1 MRASKLPGRPTR
13 VRPDA
18 HGGPGPWSGLF
29 VKTSIPNGT
38 RLGGRYEVKRRIAA
52 GGMGEVYLA
61 RDTGKLGREVAVKF
75 LPAEVA
81 ADPRRLQRFELEAS
95 TVASLTHQNIVAVY
109 DFGEEGAARFVVTE
123 YVDGSTLRRH
133 TAEHHLKLQEV
144 LDISVQIASAL
155 DAAHR
160 AGVVHRDIKPENVML
175 RRDHTVKVLDF
186 GLAKPFEAEAES
198 DVDTEAGTRMMA
210 NTSPGT
216 ILGTVA
222 YMSPEQSRGEHV
234 DARSDIWSLGVVIYE
249 MLAGRRPFPGKDVH
263 REIIA
268 IQEQEP
274 TPLARLVEGVPER
287 LEEIVLKSISKD
299 PDDRYQT
306 AKDLLIDLKHLRRK
320 LELDAELGRTGQL
333 ELRALAGDT
342 GPLRDAAQTSPHT
355 APHTYAAA
363 NAHRTSSAEYIVT
376 GIKHHKTAALAAAVA
391 FAAAVT
397 ALLFFL
403 PGRRAQGL
411 TERDAILL
419 ADFANTTGDAVFDG
433 TLKQALA
440 VQLGQSPF
448 LNIYPDERVREAL
461 RFMGRAPDERVT
473 RDVAR
478 EICVRQGLKAL
489 LAGSISNLGSNYVVT
504 LEAVNALTGEAIAR
518 EQAEAE
524 SKEQV
529 LAGLG
534 AAATRLREK
543 LGESL
548 ASVQKYDAPI
558 EKVTTSSLEALKAY
572 SLGNEQ
578 RGRGNP
584 IEAAS
589 LYKRAVE
596 LDPNF
601 ALAHAVLSVLY
612 ANAGEAQLAQE
623 YAAKAFELRDRVSER
638 ERFYISEKYY
648 NNVTGEREKALEVL
662 QTWKQTYPRDIAPH
676 VNVGVY
682 YSLVGRYDRT
692 LEESRAALEIE
703 PTADSARSNVID
715 SFIALNR
722 YDEAAGATEELF
734 GRTPDSPAY
743 HYFHT
748 KLALIRGDAER
759 VASEAE
765 WYAGKPY
772 EVDFLNVQVASAAAA
787 GQLRRSIE
795 LARRAEEV
803 FKARDMKDNAALV
816 ETGVAET
823 EAYFGDCKRAVESGA
838 RGLSVSRG
846 RPALVTA
853 GLAFSLCGDAARARA
868 VVEEL
873 SKRYPKDSV
882 TNGIW
887 LPLIRAASDLRRGD
901 GAAAAESL
909 RPAERYEL
917 GDTLTFRAT
926 YLRGHALL
934 LRRDGNAAA
943 AEFQKILDRRGV
955 DPFSPLYTLA
965 RLGLARA
972 AALSGDHAKA
982 RIAYQDFLAAWK
994 DADLD
999 LPVLQQARR
1008 EYEVVRRVEGQ

>member
-1 MRASKLPGRPTR
+1 
-13 VRPDA
+13 
-18 HGGPGPWSGLF
+18 
-29 VKTSIPNGT
+29 
-38 RLGGRYEVKRRIAA
+38 
-52 GGMGEVYLA
+52 MGEVYLA
-61 RDTGKLGREVAVKF
+61 QDTGKLGREVAVKF

-81 ADPRRLQRFELEAS
+81 ADPQRLQRFELEAS
-95 TVASLTHQNIVAVY
+95 TVAGLTHQNIVAVY

-133 TAEHHLKLQEV
+133 MAEHRLKLHEV
-144 LDISVQIASAL
+144 LDIGVQIASAL

-186 GLAKPFEAEAES
+186 GLAKPFEADAEA

-234 DARSDIWSLGVVIYE
+234 DARSDIWSLGVVLYE
-249 MLAGRRPFPGKDVH
+249 MLAGRRPFDGKDIH

-274 TPLARLVEGVPER
+274 APLARLVEGVPER
-287 LEEIVLKSISKD
+287 LEEIVLKAVSKD

-320 LELDAELGRTGQL
+320 LDLDAELGRTGPL
-333 ELRALAGDT
+333 ELRTLTDAQT
-342 GPLRDAAQTSPHT
+342 HTHDAARTD
-355 APHTYAAA
+355 
-363 NAHRTSSAEYIVT
+363 AHAHARTTLSTEYIVT
-376 GIKHHKTAALAAAVA
+376 GIKRHKTAALAAVVA
-391 FAAAVT
+391 LAAAATV
-397 ALLFFL
+397 LFFFL

-411 TERDAILL
+411 TEKDSILL
-419 ADFANTTGDAVFDG
+419 ADFVNTTGDAVFDG

-448 LNIYPDERVREAL
+448 LNIYPEERVREAL
-461 RFMGRAPDERVT
+461 RFMGRPPDERLT

-478 EICVRQGLKAL
+478 EICERQGLKAL

-504 LEAVNALTGEAIAR
+504 LEAVNARTGEAIAR

-529 LAGLG
+529 LGRLG
-534 AAATRLREK
+534 AAATRLREH

-558 EKVTTSSLEALKAY
+558 DKVTTSSLDALKAY

-596 LDPNF
+596 LDQNF
-601 ALAHAVLSVLY
+601 ALAYAVLSVLY
-612 ANAGEAQLAQE
+612 ANSGEAQLAQE

-648 NNVTGEREKALEVL
+648 SYVTGEKEKALEVL
-662 QTWKQTYPRDIAPH
+662 QTWKQTYPRDIVPH
-676 VNVGVY
+676 VNIGVY
-682 YSLVGRYDRT
+682 YSLVGRYDKT
-692 LEESRAALEIE
+692 LEESREALSID
-703 PTADSARSNVID
+703 PTSDSARANVID
-715 SFIALNR
+715 SFIALGR
-722 YDEAAGATEELF
+722 YEEAASATEELF
-734 GRTPDSPAY
+734 GRAPDSPAY
-743 HYFHT
+743 HYFQT
-748 KLALIRGDAER
+748 KLALIRGDTER
-759 VASEAE
+759 VAQEAE

-772 EVDFLNVQVASAAAA
+772 EVDFLNVQVAATAAA

-795 LARRAEEV
+795 LARREEEV
-803 FKARDMKDNAALV
+803 FKGRDMKDNAALV
-816 ETGVAET
+816 EAGVAET
-823 EAYFGDCKRAVESGA
+823 EAYFGDCKRAVEAAA

-868 VVEEL
+868 SVEEL
-873 SKRYPKDSV
+873 SRRYPKDSI

-887 LPLIRAASDLRRGD
+887 LPLIRAASDVRRGD
-901 GAAAAESL
+901 GAATVESL

-926 YLRGHALL
+926 YLRGHAHL
-934 LRRDGNAAA
+934 LRRDGAAAA
-943 AEFQKILDRRGV
+943 AEFQKILDRRGI
-955 DPFSPLYTLA
+955 DPFSPLYVLA

-972 AALSGDHAKA
+972 AVLSNDLPRA
-982 RIAYQDFLAAWK
+982 RAAYQDFLAAWK
-994 DADLD
+994 DADPD
-999 LPVLQQARR
+999 LPVLQQAKR
-1008 EYEVVRRVEGQ
+1008 EYEVVRLVEGQ

>member
-1 MRASKLPGRPTR
+1 
-13 VRPDA
+13 
-18 HGGPGPWSGLF
+18 
-29 VKTSIPNGT
+29 
-38 RLGGRYEVKRRIAA
+38 
-52 GGMGEVYLA
+52 
-61 RDTGKLGREVAVKF
+61 
-75 LPAEVA
+75 
-81 ADPRRLQRFELEAS
+81 LQRFELEAS
-95 TVASLTHQNIVAVY
+95 TVAGLTHQNIVAVY

-133 TAEHHLKLQEV
+133 MAGHRLKLHEV

-175 RRDHTVKVLDF
+175 RGDHTVKVLDF

-234 DARSDIWSLGVVIYE
+234 DARSDIWSLGVVLYE
-249 MLAGRRPFPGKDVH
+249 MLAGRRPFEGKDIH

-274 TPLARLVEGVPER
+274 APLARLVEGVPER
-287 LEEIVLKSISKD
+287 LEEIVLKAISKD

-320 LELDAELGRTGQL
+320 LDLDAELGRTGPL
-333 ELRALAGDT
+333 ELRTLASLMGGAQT
-342 GPLRDAAQTSPHT
+342 RTHDAAHT
-355 APHTYAAA
+355 DAD
-363 NAHRTSSAEYIVT
+363 AHARTTLSTERVVT
-376 GIKHHKTAALAAAVA
+376 GIKRHKRAALAAALA
-391 FAAAVT
+391 LAAAATV
-397 ALLFFL
+397 LFFFM
-403 PGRRAQGL
+403 PGRRAQAL
-411 TERDAILL
+411 TEKDSILL
-419 ADFANTTGDAVFDG
+419 ADFVNTTGDAVFDG

-448 LNIYPDERVREAL
+448 LNIYPEERVHEAL
-461 RFMGRAPDERVT
+461 RFMGRPPDERLT
-473 RDVAR
+473 RDIAR

-504 LEAVNALTGEAIAR
+504 LEAVNARTGEAIAR

-529 LAGLG
+529 LGRLG
-534 AAATRLREK
+534 AAASRLREK

-558 EKVTTSSLEALKAY
+558 DKVTTSSLDALKAY

-596 LDPNF
+596 LDQNF
-601 ALAHAVLSVLY
+601 ALAYAVLSVVY
-612 ANAGEAQLAQE
+612 ANSGEAQLAQE
-623 YAAKAFELRDRVSER
+623 YAGKAFELRDRVSER

-648 NNVTGEREKALEVL
+648 SYVTGEKEKALEVL
-662 QTWKQTYPRDIAPH
+662 QTWKQTYPRDIVPH
-676 VNVGVY
+676 VNIGVY
-682 YSLVGRYDRT
+682 YSLVGLYDKT
-692 LEESRAALEIE
+692 LEESREALSID
-703 PTADSARSNVID
+703 PTSDSARANVID

-722 YDEAAGATEELF
+722 YEEAAEATEELF
-734 GRTPDSPAY
+734 GRAPDSPAY

-748 KLALIRGDAER
+748 KLALIRGDTER
-759 VASEAE
+759 VSREAA

-772 EVDFLNVQVASAAAA
+772 EVDLLTTQGAWTAAS
-787 GQLRRSIE
+787 GQLRRSID

-803 FKARDMKDNAALV
+803 FKGRDMKDNAALV

-823 EAYFGDCKRAVESGA
+823 EAYFGDCKRAVEAAA

-853 GLAFSLCGDAARARA
+853 GFAFSLCGDAARTRA
-868 VVEEL
+868 SVEEL

-901 GAAAAESL
+901 GAAAVESL

-926 YLRGHALL
+926 YLRGNAHL
-934 LRRDGNAAA
+934 LRGAGPEAAT
-943 AEFQKILDRRGV
+943 EFQKILDRRGV
-955 DPFSPLYTLA
+955 DPFSPLYALA

-972 AALSGDHAKA
+972 AALSGDHARA
-982 RIAYQDFLAAWK
+982 RTSYQDFLALWK
-994 DADLD
+994 DADPD
-999 LPVLQQARR
+999 LPILQEARR
-1008 EYEVVRRVEGQ
+1008 EYEALK

>member
-1 MRASKLPGRPTR
+1 M
-13 VRPDA
+13 
-18 HGGPGPWSGLF
+18 
-29 VKTSIPNGT
+29 KTSIPTGT
-38 RLGGRYEVKRRIAA
+38 RLGGRYEVKRRIGA

-61 RDTGKLGREVAVKF
+61 QDTGKLGREVAVKF

-81 ADPRRLQRFELEAS
+81 ADPQRLQRFELEAS
-95 TVASLTHQNIVAVY
+95 TVAGLTHQNIVAVY

-133 TAEHHLKLQEV
+133 MAEHRLKLHEV
-144 LDISVQIASAL
+144 LDISVQMASAL

-186 GLAKPFEAEAES
+186 GLAKPFEAEAGAG
-198 DVDTEAGTRMMA
+198 VDTEAGTRMMA

-234 DARSDIWSLGVVIYE
+234 DARSDIWSLGVVLYE
-249 MLAGRRPFPGKDVH
+249 MLAGRRPFGGKDIH

-274 TPLARLVEGVPER
+274 PPLARLVEGVPER
-287 LEEIVLKSISKD
+287 LEEIVLKAISKE

-320 LELDAELGRTGQL
+320 LELDAELGRTGPL
-333 ELRALAGDT
+333 ELRPLADESGVAHT
-342 GPLRDAAQTSPHT
+342 SRYDAARTDADTHART
-355 APHTYAAA
+355 TL
-363 NAHRTSSAEYIVT
+363 NAGHVVT
-376 GIKHHKTAALAAAVA
+376 GINRHMKAALVAALALAAAA
-391 FAAAVT
+391 T
-397 ALLFFL
+397 ALFFFL

-411 TERDAILL
+411 TEKDSILL
-419 ADFANTTGDAVFDG
+419 ADFVNTTGDAVFDG

-448 LNIYPDERVREAL
+448 LNIYSDERVREAL
-461 RFMGRAPDERVT
+461 RFMGRPADERLT

-504 LEAVNALTGEAIAR
+504 LEAVNARTGEAIAR

-529 LAGLG
+529 LGRLG

-558 EKVTTSSLEALKAY
+558 DKVTTSSLDALKAY

-596 LDPNF
+596 LDQNF
-601 ALAHAVLSVLY
+601 ALAYAVLSVVY

-623 YAAKAFELRDRVSER
+623 YAGKAFELRERVSER

-648 NNVTGEREKALEVL
+648 SYVTGEKEKALEVL
-662 QTWKQTYPRDIAPH
+662 QTWKQTYPRDIVPH
-676 VNVGVY
+676 VNIGVY
-682 YSLVGRYDRT
+682 YSLVGRFDKT
-692 LEESRAALEIE
+692 IEESREALAID
-703 PTADSARSNVID
+703 PTSDSARANVID

-722 YDEAAGATEELF
+722 YEEAAEATEELF

-748 KLALIRGDAER
+748 KLALIRGDGER
-759 VASEAE
+759 VGREAA

-772 EVDFLNVQVASAAAA
+772 EVDFLTTQGAWTAAS
-787 GQLRRSIE
+787 GQLRRSIG
-795 LARRAEEV
+795 LARRSEEV
-803 FKARDMKDNAALV
+803 FKGRDMKDNAALV

-823 EAYFGDCKRAVESGA
+823 EAYF
-838 RGLSVSRG
+838 
-846 RPALVTA
+846 
-853 GLAFSLCGDAARARA
+853 
-868 VVEEL
+868 
-873 SKRYPKDSV
+873 
-882 TNGIW
+882 
-887 LPLIRAASDLRRGD
+887 
-901 GAAAAESL
+901 
-909 RPAERYEL
+909 
-917 GDTLTFRAT
+917 
-926 YLRGHALL
+926 
-934 LRRDGNAAA
+934 
-943 AEFQKILDRRGV
+943 
-955 DPFSPLYTLA
+955 
-965 RLGLARA
+965 
-972 AALSGDHAKA
+972 
-982 RIAYQDFLAAWK
+982 
-994 DADLD
+994 
-999 LPVLQQARR
+999 
-1008 EYEVVRRVEGQ
+1008 

>member
-1 MRASKLPGRPTR
+1 
-13 VRPDA
+13 
-18 HGGPGPWSGLF
+18 
-29 VKTSIPNGT
+29 
-38 RLGGRYEVKRRIAA
+38 
-52 GGMGEVYLA
+52 MGEVYLA
-61 RDTGKLGREVAVKF
+61 QDTGKLGREVAVKF

-81 ADPRRLQRFELEAS
+81 ADPQRLQRFELEAS
-95 TVASLTHQNIVAVY
+95 TVAGLTHQNIVAVY

-133 TAEHHLKLQEV
+133 MAEHRPKLHEV

-186 GLAKPFEAEAES
+186 GLAKPFEAES

-234 DARSDIWSLGVVIYE
+234 DARSDIWSLGVLLYE
-249 MLAGRRPFPGKDVH
+249 MLAGRRPFGGKDIH

-274 TPLARLVEGVPER
+274 APLARLVEGVPER
-287 LEEIVLKSISKD
+287 LDEIVLKAISKD

-320 LELDAELGRTGQL
+320 LDLDAELGRTGPL
-333 ELRALAGDT
+333 ELRTLT
-342 GPLRDAAQTSPHT
+342 GETVDAHTYIHDAARTDAGAHART
-355 APHTYAAA
+355 TL
-363 NAHRTSSAEYIVT
+363 NAEHAVT
-376 GIKHHKTAALAAAVA
+376 RINRRLKAALAAALVLA
-391 FAAAVT
+391 AAAV
-397 ALLFFL
+397 ALFFFL

-411 TERDAILL
+411 TEKDSILL
-419 ADFANTTGDAVFDG
+419 ADFVNTTGDAVFDG

-448 LNIYPDERVREAL
+448 LNIYPEERVREAL
-461 RFMGRAPDERVT
+461 RFMGRPPYERLT

-478 EICVRQGLKAL
+478 EICERQGLKVL

-504 LEAVNALTGEAIAR
+504 LEAVNARTGEAIAR

-529 LAGLG
+529 LGRLG
-534 AAATRLREK
+534 AAATRLREH

-558 EKVTTSSLEALKAY
+558 DKVTTSSLDALKAY

-596 LDPNF
+596 LDQNF
-601 ALAHAVLSVLY
+601 ALAYAVLSVLY
-612 ANAGEAQLAQE
+612 ANSGEAQLAQE

-648 NNVTGEREKALEVL
+648 SYVTGEKEKALEVL
-662 QTWKQTYPRDIAPH
+662 QTWKQTYPRDIVPH
-676 VNVGVY
+676 VNIGVY
-682 YSLVGRYDRT
+682 YSLVGRYDKT
-692 LEESRAALEIE
+692 LEESRAALAID
-703 PTADSARSNVID
+703 PTSDSARANVID
-715 SFIALNR
+715 SFIALGR
-722 YDEAAGATEELF
+722 YEEAAEATEELF
-734 GRTPDSPAY
+734 GRAPDSPAY

-748 KLALIRGDAER
+748 KLALIGGDTER
-759 VASEAE
+759 VAREAE

-772 EVDFLNVQVASAAAA
+772 EVDFLNVQVAAAAAA

-795 LARRAEEV
+795 LARREEEV
-803 FKARDMKDNAALV
+803 FKGREMKDNAALV

-823 EAYFGDCKRAVESGA
+823 EAYFGDCKRAVGSAA

-853 GLAFSLCGDAARARA
+853 GFAFSLCGDAARTRA
-868 VVEEL
+868 SVEEL

-887 LPLIRAASDLRRGD
+887 LPLIRAASDLRRGGD
-901 GAAAAESL
+901 GAAAVESL

-926 YLRGHALL
+926 YLRGQAHL
-934 LRRDGNAAA
+934 LRRDAPAAA
-943 AEFQKILDRRGV
+943 AEFQKIIDRRGI
-955 DPFSPLYTLA
+955 DPFSPLYPLA

-972 AALSGDHAKA
+972 YAYSNDLPRA
-982 RIAYQDFLAAWK
+982 RAAYQDFLAAWK
-994 DADLD
+994 DADPD
-999 LPVLQQARR
+999 LPVLQEAKR

>member
-1 MRASKLPGRPTR
+1 
-13 VRPDA
+13 
-18 HGGPGPWSGLF
+18 
-29 VKTSIPNGT
+29 
-38 RLGGRYEVKRRIAA
+38 
-52 GGMGEVYLA
+52 
-61 RDTGKLGREVAVKF
+61 
-75 LPAEVA
+75 
-81 ADPRRLQRFELEAS
+81 
-95 TVASLTHQNIVAVY
+95 
-109 DFGEEGAARFVVTE
+109 
-123 YVDGSTLRRH
+123 
-133 TAEHHLKLQEV
+133 
-144 LDISVQIASAL
+144 
-155 DAAHR
+155 
-160 AGVVHRDIKPENVML
+160 
-175 RRDHTVKVLDF
+175 VKVLDF
-186 GLAKPFEAEAES
+186 GLAKPFEVEA

-216 ILGTVA
+216 VLGTVA

-234 DARSDIWSLGVVIYE
+234 DARSDIWSLGVVLYE
-249 MLAGRRPFPGKDVH
+249 MLAGRRPFDGKDVH

-274 TPLARLVEGVPER
+274 VALARRVEGVPER
-287 LEEIVLKSISKD
+287 LEEIVLKALSKD

-320 LELDAELGRTGQL
+320 LDLDAELGRTGPL
-333 ELRALAGDT
+333 ELRTLAGET
-342 GPLRDAAQTSPHT
+342 GPLREAPQTSPHT
-355 APHTYAAA
+355 APHTAAA
-363 NAHRTSSAEYIVT
+363 SGAHKSSAEYIVT
-376 GIKHHKTAALAAAVA
+376 EIKRHKKGALAVVVVLAVAAAAL
-391 FAAAVT
+391 
-397 ALLFFL
+397 FFFV
-403 PGRRAQGL
+403 PGRRTQAL
-411 TERDAILL
+411 TERDTILL
-419 ADFANTTGDAVFDG
+419 ADFVNTTGDAVFDG

-461 RFMGRAPDERVT
+461 RFMGRPAEERLT

-478 EICVRQGLKAL
+478 EICERQGLKAL
-489 LAGSISNLGSNYVVT
+489 LAGSISNLGSQYVVT
-504 LEAVNALTGEAIAR
+504 LEAVNARTGEAIAR

-529 LAGLG
+529 LGRLG

-558 EKVTTSSLEALKAY
+558 EKVTTSSLDALKAY

-589 LYKRAVE
+589 LYKRAAE

-601 ALAHAVLSVLY
+601 ALAYAVLSVLH
-612 ANAGEAQLAQE
+612 ANSGEAQLAQE

-648 NNVTGEREKALEVL
+648 SYVTGEKEKALEVL
-662 QTWKQTYPRDIAPH
+662 QTWKQTYPRDIVPH
-676 VNVGVY
+676 VNIGVY

-692 LEESRAALEIE
+692 LEESRAALAID
-703 PTADSARSNVID
+703 PTSDSARANVID
-715 SFIALNR
+715 SFITLDR
-722 YDEAAGATEELF
+722 YDEAAGANEELF

-759 VASEAE
+759 VAREAA

-772 EVDFLNVQVASAAAA
+772 EVDFLTVQVASAAAS
-787 GQLRRSIE
+787 GQLRRSTE
-795 LARRAEEV
+795 FARRAEEV
-803 FKARDMKDNAALV
+803 FKGRDMKDNAALV

-823 EAYFGDCKRAVESGA
+823 LAYFGDCRRAVEAAG

-868 VVEEL
+868 IVEEL

-887 LPLIRAASDLRRGD
+887 LPLIRAASYARRGGD
-901 GAAAAESL
+901 GSAAVEAL

-926 YLRGHALL
+926 YLRGQAQL
-934 LRRDGNAAA
+934 LRRDGHAAA

-955 DPFSPLYTLA
+955 DPFSPLYPLA

-972 AALSGDHAKA
+972 AALSGDNAKA
-982 RIAYQDFLAAWK
+982 RTAYQDFLAAWK
-994 DADLD
+994 DADPD
-999 LPVLQQARR
+999 LPVLQEARR
-1008 EYEVVRRVEGQ
+1008 EYEVLRRAEGQ